1 MNPKIN
7 DQVALIGC
15 PMDMGASL
23 RGGRLGPEAIRLA
36 GLQER
41 LEKIGYHVT
50 DHGDVEVHN
59 DYGHKRDQ
67 GNLNHL
73 AMVKEANENLYK
85 KVDQVLE
92 EGAFPLILGGDHSI
106 AIGSIKAVLNH
117 YPDLGVLWFDAHG
130 DINTTETTPSGNIH
144 GMPVATLMGQ
154 GSSQLLEIGQK
165 DHLLKREN
173 LVYIG
178 SRDLD
183 LGERQMMRDFGV
195 KVFTMHEVDALG
207 VQRVI
212 KEALDY
218 LEDKTKHIHVSF
230 DMDVLDPEVA
240 PGTGTK
246 VPGGMAYREGH
257 LCLESVAQTG
267 QLVSCEFVEVNPILD
282 HENKTAQAAV
292 ALAGS
297 LLGEWLI

>member
-106 AIGSIKAVLNH
+106 AMGSIKAVLNH
-117 YPDLGVLWFDAHG
+117 
-130 DINTTETTPSGNIH
+130 
-144 GMPVATLMGQ
+144 
-154 GSSQLLEIGQK
+154 
-165 DHLLKREN
+165 
-173 LVYIG
+173 
-178 SRDLD
+178 
-183 LGERQMMRDFGV
+183 
-195 KVFTMHEVDALG
+195 
-207 VQRVI
+207 
-212 KEALDY
+212 
-218 LEDKTKHIHVSF
+218 
-230 DMDVLDPEVA
+230 
-240 PGTGTK
+240 
-246 VPGGMAYREGH
+246 
-257 LCLESVAQTG
+257 
-267 QLVSCEFVEVNPILD
+267 
-282 HENKTAQAAV
+282 
-292 ALAGS
+292 
-297 LLGEWLI
+297 

>member
-92 EGAFPLILGGDHSI
+92 ERAFPLILGGDHSI
-106 AIGSIKAVLNH
+106 AMGSIKAVLNH

-154 GSSQLLEIGQK
+154 GSSHLLEIGQK

-218 LEDKTKHIHVSF
+218 LGDKTKHIHVSF